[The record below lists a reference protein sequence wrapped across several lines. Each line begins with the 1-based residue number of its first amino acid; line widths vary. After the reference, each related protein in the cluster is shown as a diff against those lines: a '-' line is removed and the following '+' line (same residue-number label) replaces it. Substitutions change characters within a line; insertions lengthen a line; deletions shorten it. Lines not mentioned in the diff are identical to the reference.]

1 MVSREAFDREI
12 ERMQRIFRANMP
24 LVDPANKDYWY
35 QAFSSLEGN
44 NGDVVFTNALN
55 AYIRDRNTDYNIS
68 TIYAFVGSYIRQ
80 RNAFKNVI
88 QAIEAIFPGTVKDAF
103 AFNLWFENLRDIE
116 YSTLSQAVNV
126 YIQSQHFPPKVADIR
141 MLATKIATGTGEPE
155 PAAEWHRLSKALGQ
169 ASAPNA
175 EEIYDSLPEPTK
187 RAVGGFGAFKEMSLM
202 DLDTLT
208 RVTKPMFEKQYAAI
222 YKTIL
227 DRAAVSPGY
236 RLPDGRHST
245 LMLSASSLARLESGG
260 GLPAPKRL
268 ETEGSAWR
276 GEREKAL
283 GVADSEE
290 GGGATQ
296 KNTPDAEDRDTTPP
310 ASGESVSKAMER
322 LRERLG
328 C

>member
-1 MVSREAFDREI
+1 MVSAETFNEEM
-12 ERMQRIFRANMP
+12 ERMQRIFRSDMP
-24 LVDPANKDYWY
+24 LVRPADRNYWL
-35 QAFSSLEGN
+35 QAFSAIEG
-44 NGDVVFTNALN
+44 NGDVAFKNALN
-55 AYIRDRNTDYNIS
+55 AYIRDRNTDYNIN

-80 RNAFKNVI
+80 RNAFKNII

-103 AFNLWFENLRDIE
+103 SFNLWFENLRDIE
-116 YSTLSQAVNV
+116 YSILSQAVNV

-155 PAAEWHRLSKALGQ
+155 PAAEWHRLCKALGQ
-169 ASAPNA
+169 ASAPDA

-208 RVTKPMFEKQYAAI
+208 RVTKPMFEKQYTAI
-222 YKTIL
+222 YRTIL

-236 RLPDGRHST
+236 RLPDGKHST

-260 GLPAPKRL
+260 GLPTPKRL

-276 GEREKAL
+276 GGREKAL
-283 GVADSEE
+283 GVADSA
-290 GGGATQ
+290 GDDGAIQ
-296 KNTPDAEDRDTTPP
+296 KNTPDAKDRDTAPP
-310 ASGESVSKAMER
+310 ASSESVSKAMDR

>member
-44 NGDVVFTNALN
+44 NGDVVFTNAMN

-80 RNAFKNVI
+80 RNAFKNIV

-155 PAAEWHRLSKALGQ
+155 PAAEWHRLYKALGQ

-283 GVADSEE
+283 GVADSA
-290 GGGATQ
+290 GDDGAAQ
-296 KNTPDAEDRDTTPP
+296 KNIPDAEDRDTAPP

-328 C
+328 H

>member
-80 RNAFKNVI
+80 RNAFKNVV

-245 LMLSASSLARLESGG
+245 LM
-260 GLPAPKRL
+260 PAPKRL

-283 GVADSEE
+283 GVADSA
-290 GGGATQ
+290 GDDGAAQ
-296 KNTPDAEDRDTTPP
+296 KNIPDAEDRDTAPP